1 MSEHRLGEVVIE
13 RPRGGMRMSL
23 KKMTGYKKDLKKI
36 TDEATADGLLNPF
49 LVKTRRRTKYFSDNL
64 GPLRRWL
71 RSHEGEPWDAVYQE
85 ICQLIETKTLC
96 GQHLL
101 SHVWDLVE
109 KEVELIDGVACYKNP
124 RYYFRGNRLGI
135 YREQLYIHP
144 ETKILCLAKKIKKSR
159 PKPDE
164 IVIIDRYHQYHKL
177 DDIWYLVTLDNI
189 PFLEKPRDAILGSA
203 IDSSTASKKYGREVY
218 AVSKQQCSKKEIK
231 FILQQLE
238 PSNSQ
243 RQKVKTIRR

>member
-13 RPRGGMRMSL
+13 RPRGGMRISL
-23 KKMTGYKKDLKKI
+23 KKVTGYKKELKKI
-36 TDEATADGLLNPF
+36 TDEAAADGLLSPY

-85 ICQLIETKTLC
+85 ICQLIETQTLC

-109 KEVELIDGVACYKNP
+109 RDVEIIDGVPCYKNH
-124 RYYFRGNRLGI
+124 RFHVGGNRLGS

-144 ETKILCLAKKIKKSR
+144 ETKILCLAQKTKISR
-159 PKPDE
+159 QKNDDS
-164 IVIIDRYHQYHKL
+164 VVIDRYHQYHKVNE
-177 DDIWYLVTLDNI
+177 IWYLVTLQDL
-189 PFLEKPRDAILGSA
+189 PFLEKPRDIILGSA
-203 IDSSTASKKYGREVY
+203 IDSWTARKKYGGELY
-218 AVSKQQCSKKEIK
+218 AVRKQQCSKKEIK
-231 FILQQLE
+231 FIVQQL
-238 PSNSQ
+238 S
-243 RQKVKTIRR
+243 KWV